1 MEDLRRIIPRH
12 IRLLPVR
19 AEMLRSS
26 NRGLNNYQA
35 FSIKFTAVFNNLSPA
50 VQHDLLIPHRPTVEE
65 MLTRRNRR
73 IIEEAGDDLEAA
85 AAAGF
90 DDDDNAVLNNRRNLV
105 ARRRL
110 SSELWRG
117 YGPKSS
123 PIKKAWKTYAEKLN
137 RLRVP
142 GLVTHLPP
150 SFFSFTVRGA
160 TVGGLGLL
168 CMHSMF
174 QEWTSMVALIQNSLV
189 MGYKGGELQRKSYCI
204 GRERVQIAI
213 QIHRQYIKMSLLL
226 RTLLFGNS
234 FEKVRQFIVYETPA
248 KIVLHIHSNQ
258 ELNRLFT
265 LAGLSAFSFFRD
277 TLAYHGCPKIHL
289 DYDGTEYIGY
299 TMNETVTPTTTG
311 RQLKIRMED
320 NSFVRM
326 PAPTVFNNLRWNFR
340 TGTYKHNNFLFSQ
353 TEYHPIRIVL
363 GKSRNDK
370 ICSMS
375 YIMHRCCLNKVDRRI
390 EIDTQLSS

>member
-1 MEDLRRIIPRH
+1 MEQLRNITTRH

-19 AEMLRSS
+19 ADMLRSS

-35 FSIKFTAVFNNLSPA
+35 FSIKFNSVFNNLSLP
-50 VQHDLLIPHRPTVEE
+50 VQQELLHPHRPTALE
-65 MLTRRNRR
+65 MRTRQNRT

-85 AAAGF
+85 AAAGL
-90 DDDDNAVLNNRRNLV
+90 DDDNNAVLNNRRNLV

-123 PIKKAWKTYAEKLN
+123 PIKKAWKAYAAKLN

-160 TVGGLGLL
+160 AVAGLGLL
-168 CMHSMF
+168 CMHSMH
-174 QEWTSMVALIQNSLV
+174 QEWTSMCSLIQNSLV
-189 MGYKGGELQRKSYCI
+189 MGYKNGEYQQKSYRI
-204 GRERVQIAI
+204 GREKVQIGM

-226 RTLLFGNS
+226 CTILFGNN
-234 FEKVRQFIVYETPA
+234 FEKVRRFIVYETPA

-277 TLAYHGCPKIHL
+277 TLSYHGCPKIHL
-289 DYDGTEYIGY
+289 DYDGGEYIGY
-299 TMNETVTPTTTG
+299 TMNERVLPTTTKT
-311 RQLKIRMED
+311 QLKIRMED
-320 NSFVRM
+320 NTIVRM
-326 PAPTVFNNLRWNFR
+326 LAPTIFNDREWNFR
-340 TGTYKHNNFLFSQ
+340 AGTYQHNNFVFSQ

-363 GKSRNDK
+363 GKSRDK

-375 YIMHRCCLNKVDRRI
+375 YIMHRCCLKKEGRRI
-390 EIDTQLSS
+390 EIDTYKSS